1 MPVRVIT
8 GKGAIMPKITATQ
21 NPTTAEPMTL
31 MHPTEHAPA
40 TAERVG
46 WYVAKGRTIGL
57 KLKVPGGHTACLTYA
72 EIRELQ
78 AGLEV
83 FNSE

>member
-1 MPVRVIT
+1 
-8 GKGAIMPKITATQ
+8 MPKITATQ
-21 NPTTAEPMTL
+21 NPTNAQPVTL

-57 KLKVPGGHTACLTYA
+57 KLQFPDGHIACLTYA

-78 AGLEV
+78 AGVAV